1 MTLPSPVVEV
11 GARYPLQFWKY
22 PETPHW
28 RHDAVVLGED
38 EFGLW
43 LGAYQGWEA
52 QKGAEPA
59 KAISGDQL
67 HLIPHDDWYVYTYS
81 PTHPQ
86 ALHWIDTS
94 TPATFEEHRV
104 TAVDLEE
111 NLGMWDV
118 STGELKW
125 TVKTGIRMVGGLT
138 FTGKGKYIVVTS
150 QIRGD
155 LKVFDAKNGKVLH
168 ELTGGT
174 VSHGVGDQLRGAIL
188 TDSIND

>member
-94 TPATFEEHRV
+94 TPATFEKHRV
-104 TAVDLEE
+104 TAVDLD
-111 NLGMWDV
+111 LDV
-118 STGELKW
+118 IRSPDGLVWIEDHDEFELHQ
-125 TVKTGIRMVGGLT
+125 V
-138 FTGKGKYIVVTS
+138 
-150 QIRGD
+150 
-155 LKVFDAKNGKVLH
+155 
-168 ELTGGT
+168 ELAYPAEFITKAEAAT
-174 VSHGVGDQLRGAIL
+174 ERLYRHLVELREPFRSVADRWLRQL
-188 TDSIND
+188 